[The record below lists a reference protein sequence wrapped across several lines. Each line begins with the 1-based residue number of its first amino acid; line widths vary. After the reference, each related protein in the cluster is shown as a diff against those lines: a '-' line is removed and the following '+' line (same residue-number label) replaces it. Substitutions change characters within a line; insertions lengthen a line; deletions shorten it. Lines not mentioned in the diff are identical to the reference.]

1 MSPTNSDNSRT
12 LADREILIK
21 YSVMMFAIGAG
32 IVHLAVYSEHGSL
45 RIQYSIFLLAAAAA
59 QFAYGIV
66 YVLMTLTVELDS
78 IRSIRIAKEY
88 YKKSVILNLF
98 GLIGSSVLLGLY
110 IYSVVLPPP
119 LSPINRPE
127 AIDVAGILD
136 KSLEV
141 VLVIGIVYLM
151 WMEKKRITKL
161 LVEVK

>member
-1 MSPTNSDNSRT
+1 
-12 LADREILIK
+12 
-21 YSVMMFAIGAG
+21 
-32 IVHLAVYSEHGSL
+32 
-45 RIQYSIFLLAAAAA
+45 
-59 QFAYGIV
+59 
-66 YVLMTLTVELDS
+66 MTLTTELDS
-78 IRSIRIAKEY
+78 IRSIRTAKEY

-127 AIDVAGILD
+127 AVDVAGILD

-141 VLVIGIVYLM
+141 VLIVGIMYLM
-151 WMEKKRITKL
+151 WLEKKRITKL